1 MPWAGVC
8 CQGRQ
13 HSVREGAKAQLCSNI
28 IGGQE
33 EATLAKET
41 EKEGSR
47 CRRKQESDAAK
58 AKGGVGFNRV

>member
-1 MPWAGVC
+1 MG
-8 CQGRQ
+8 
-13 HSVREGAKAQLCSNI
+13 SNI
-28 IGGQE
+28 IGGRE

-58 AKGGVGFNRV
+58 AKGGVSFNRV